1 METLDTMWVAA
12 FTMLLFV
19 IILLNNLIVNS
30 LNAKPL
36 GKQTLFDSAIKDAF
50 GAMKFYGTVV
60 CLICILAR
68 FDWIRNIFTENNFL
82 LTIACS
88 IYSFG
93 FTCLVVSISC
103 LCIIRTVSILSLTFI
118 EETVGET
125 KVRLI
130 ANTLAIITGIFA
142 VFIYNATGEINSGT
156 PVALITFQTAHS
168 GRFFINIPKAPV
180 VNAI

>member
-1 METLDTMWVAA
+1 LFNRGINFNMETLDTMWVAA

-19 IILLNNLIVNS
+19 ILLLNNLIVNS

-50 GAMKFYGTVV
+50 CAMKFYGTVV

-68 FDWIRNIFTENNFL
+68 FDRIRNIFTENNFL

-93 FTCLVVSISC
+93 FTCLVVSISL
-103 LCIIRTVSILSLTFI
+103 LCIIRTVSILCLTFL
-118 EETVGET
+118 EETVGEK

-130 ANTLAIITGIFA
+130 ANTLVITTGIFA

-156 PVALITFQTAHS
+156 PFTLITFQTAHT
-168 GRFFINIPKAPV
+168 GRFFY
-180 VNAI
+180 